1 MLFHTASPPNSLKK
15 TRTKRWMK
23 VSPLLSLTAF
33 YVVLYILRRPIE
45 LTWIHWF
52 MISHT
57 NIFSM
62 LTFFPWLSC
71 IGSQQSRGQLYCVKS
86 SISNVK
92 EYKMHI
98 YIYIYIANLNAWLEL
113 EFRKEDLWITGNT
126 QNLIFVLP
134 TQKPQVWTLSDKLI
148 NLF

>member
-98 YIYIYIANLNAWLEL
+98 YIYIYIHCKFKCLVRIGIQERRSLNYRQYTKFDLCFTNPETTSMDS
-113 EFRKEDLWITGNT
+113 FR
-126 QNLIFVLP
+126 
-134 TQKPQVWTLSDKLI
+134 
-148 NLF
+148 